1 MKPLWSVVEVNED
14 IVGRDAS
21 ERNGK
26 SNSGVD
32 WIRVQRQK
40 DHEETCE
47 AEDHRDEERDLRQK

>member
-1 MKPLWSVVEVNED
+1 MVEVNED